1 MKHVKRK
8 FESGFTL
15 IEVIIGAAIFSL
27 VVIGFS
33 FMQADI
39 FIFNRMV
46 SDSLLTQDQARTA
59 LKNITSEI
67 RAASLS
73 NLGAYPIANASNFSF
88 TFYSNID
95 NDSLK
100 EQVRYFLD
108 GNTLKK
114 GVIKPSGSPLTY
126 NPADEIITVAIDY
139 VTNGATPIFSYHD
152 SDYDGTTQP
161 LSSPINLS
169 AVRLIKITI
178 IADKNAQ
185 EYPEPI
191 TLTTQVSIRNLKDNL

>member
-1 MKHVKRK
+1 MKFIEKK

-15 IEVIIGAAIFSL
+15 IEVIISAAIFSL
-27 VVIGFS
+27 IVVGFS

-46 SDSLLTQDQARTA
+46 SDSLLTQDQTRTA
-59 LKNITSEI
+59 LKSITSEV

-73 NLGAYPIANASNFSF
+73 NLGAYPIAETSDFSF

-95 NDSLK
+95 SDSLK
-100 EQVRYFLD
+100 EQIRYFLD
-108 GNTLKK
+108 GNTLKR

-126 NPADEIITVAIDY
+126 NPADEIITVMINY
-139 VTNGATPIFSYHD
+139 VTNGATPIFSYYD

-161 LSSPINLS
+161 LSSPVNLS
-169 AVRLIKITI
+169 AARLVKITI
-178 IADKNAQ
+178 IVDKNAQ
-185 EYPEPI
+185 EYPGPI
-191 TLTTQVSIRNLKDNL
+191 TLTTHVSIRNLKDNL